1 MRRRATRDSL
11 AATRHPSRRE
21 SSSMPRILLL
31 CLLALF
37 LQSPLLQGAY
47 ADDVP
52 GGLVLSDAWARAS
65 VTATGAAYLTVE
77 NTGSSDD
84 TLVEVRSD
92 AAETVELHT
101 MTMDGMVMK
110 MRKLDKLDV
119 KAGETVKLA
128 PGGLHIMLIRLKEP
142 LGEGMSVPLTL
153 VFEKA
158 GAVDVS
164 APVRAAGHSAH

>member
-1 MRRRATRDSL
+1 
-11 AATRHPSRRE
+11 
-21 SSSMPRILLL
+21 MPRILRL
-31 CLLALF
+31 CLLVLF
-37 LQSPLLQGAY
+37 LQSPLLQGAH
-47 ADDVP
+47 ADEVP
-52 GGLVLSDAWARAS
+52 GGLVLSDAWARTS
-65 VTATGAAYLTVE
+65 VTATGAAYLTIE
-77 NTGSSDD
+77 NTGTTDD

-110 MRKLDKLDV
+110 MRQLDTLAV
-119 KAGETVKLA
+119 KTGETVKLA

-158 GAVDVS
+158 GEVS
-164 APVRAAGHSAH
+164 VEAPVRAAGQGGR